1 MAIELDTPRA
11 AGLPVANVREI
22 GQTIKGMVID
32 KWVREQHDKSGSP
45 IPKLNAQGGQIRKRD
60 GNPAYKME
68 EVLTIMV
75 MEGTTG
81 TITVGSGLDA
91 EMVVPEVGSLVRLI
105 FKGMGYNKL
114 IEARNAAGGGTNVSD
129 VIDET
134 AASAT
139 IWRGAGDIAKAN
151 VTDSAV
157 ITKARGQGLS
167 IGMDLDVTY
176 RRATAAEA
184 GLVAQAEQ
192 HYHSRKAA
200 ITLDAPRPAI
210 DVDDAF

>member
-32 KWVREQHDKSGSP
+32 KWVREQHDRSGNP
-45 IPKLNAQGGQIRKRD
+45 IPKVDAQGRQINKRN
-60 GNPAYKME
+60 GSPAYKME

-75 MEGTTG
+75 LAGTTG
-81 TITVGSGLDA
+81 TITMGSGLDA

-105 FKGMGYNKL
+105 FKGMSYNKL
-114 IEARNAAGGGTNVSD
+114 IEARNTAGGGTNVGD
-129 VIDET
+129 VINET
-134 AASAT
+134 AMSAT

-151 VTDSAV
+151 VTDPAV
-157 ITKARGQGLS
+157 VAKARSQGLS

-176 RRATAAEA
+176 RRAMADEA

-200 ITLDAPRPAI
+200 ITLDQKPAV